1 MKCFWTSP
9 LLMFEVGKE
18 AGVVDRVESY
28 KVKLVMVLWDWM
40 VEWLILAEELRAGSV
55 AV

>member
-1 MKCFWTSP
+1 
-9 LLMFEVGKE
+9 MFEAGKE
-18 AGVVDRVESY
+18 AEGVDRVESY

-40 VEWLILAEELRAGSV
+40 VEWLILAEELGEGSV